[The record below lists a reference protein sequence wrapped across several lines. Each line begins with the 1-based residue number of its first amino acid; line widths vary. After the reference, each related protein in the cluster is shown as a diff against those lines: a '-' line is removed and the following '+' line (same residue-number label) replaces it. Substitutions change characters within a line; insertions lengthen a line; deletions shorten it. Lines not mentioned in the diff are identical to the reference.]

1 MGTINVDN
9 IKNAAG
15 GKDINIGDGTIN
27 IASNGKIGIGTTD
40 IDGAIDIVR
49 SDEEYIR
56 ISNSVSDDTTKTG
69 GLAVR
74 HRDNEEEDFNV
85 INGVSGSSSNI
96 VNIGGSDFI
105 GSLNAATSIAF
116 FTASDRTT
124 VNGTSRMTINSSGL
138 ITSPPTASN
147 TTSSSANMFITSGGE
162 FAKSTSSQRHK
173 NTINDATHGLTE
185 LLNLRSV
192 TFKGNNDGDTIF
204 GGLIAEE
211 VHDAGLTEFVVYDDQ
226 NRPDALHYGSMVSLC
241 VKAIQELSA
250 KNDALETENTTQ
262 KTQIADLISRVT
274 ALEGG

>member
-1 MGTINVDN
+1 MASEIKVDTIVN
-9 IKNAAG
+9 AG
-15 GKDINIGDGTIN
+15 GDNDSGIDLSTNDVVKVKTADTERMRINADGRM
-27 IASNGKIGIGTTD
+27 GIGTTD
-40 IDGAIDIVR
+40 IDAPIDIVD
-49 SDEEYIR
+49 STEYIR
-56 ISNSVSDDTTKTG
+56 ISQSVSDDTTKTG

-74 HRDNEEEDFNV
+74 HRDNEEEDFHV
-85 INGVSGSSSNI
+85 ISGVSGSSSNI

-116 FTASDRTT
+116 FTASNRTT
-124 VNGTSRMTINSSGL
+124 VDGTSRMTINSSGL

-147 TTSSSANMFITSGGE
+147 TTGSSANMFITSGGE
-162 FAKSTSSQRHK
+162 FAKSTSSQRYK

-192 TFKGNNDGDTIF
+192 TFKGNNDGDTVF

-241 VKAIQELSA
+241 IKAIQELKTELDNA
-250 KNDALETENTTQ
+250 KAR
-262 KTQIADLISRVT
+262 IT
-274 ALEGG
+274 ALESE